1 MNNTC
6 DCLTNDKYCKFVDSF
21 HKHVFTGD
29 LNIIENIKLRNLMKK
44 GTKFRESHS
53 LNFQNVYKSLCE
65 SIDIFS
71 VKWAGME
78 KKCIREGD
86 IQKEI
91 VRKGQSR
98 FVLLQIGRVIKSG

>member
-1 MNNTC
+1 
-6 DCLTNDKYCKFVDSF
+6 
-21 HKHVFTGD
+21 
-29 LNIIENIKLRNLMKK
+29 MKK
-44 GTKFRESHS
+44 EWPVMG
-53 LNFQNVYKSLCE
+53 
-65 SIDIFS
+65 
-71 VKWAGME
+71 